1 MQVGRLRQQITL
13 QSRVEAQDPDTGVM
27 SLSWVDFSTG
37 IWASVEPLSAREF
50 IASQATQAQITTR
63 ILIRY
68 RAGVEPK
75 MRVLHRDKVYSIE
88 GVLADKDSGLE
99 YLTLAC
105 SSADNES
112 GE

>member
-1 MQVGRLRQQITL
+1 MQVGRLRHLITL

-27 SLSWVDFSTG
+27 SVTWQDFSTG

-50 IASQATQAQITTR
+50 ITSQVTQAQITTR

-75 MRVLHRDKVYSIE
+75 MRVLHRDKVYAIE
-88 GVLADKDSGLE
+88 GVLPDRESGLE

-105 SSADNES
+105 SSSDNES